1 MAFAPTAAARC
12 HVDAE
17 RIHDVDDVQSAHA
30 HAGMAKLG
38 EGDERWIVK
47 EREDGRNCNN
57 WHWSEKDL
65 SGWSKNRLTELLA
78 EIVVHEDA
86 ASCVKVC
93 GLEVMSGEV
102 TVQSRKQKRFPLY
115 ELELTIKW
123 EGQEW
128 GSDGK
133 TRADAKGKVKV
144 PDLSEETYDDL
155 EMSVECEGENATTRP
170 LRELMR
176 TKGVPKVREA
186 CATFVAELKANVQS
200 DAAAPQQ
207 QDGAAKKAAEPR
219 SNAQYVVAA
228 DESKKRAALTVKYQF
243 NPPPPVLYES
253 LLDTDRIR
261 GVTASDARM
270 SKEVGGTFSMF
281 SGAVEGANLALEP
294 FDGSK
299 AVIKWKWRFATWQP
313 GHYSTVT
320 ITLTEKN
327 GTKLE
332 LVQTD
337 VPEEERERTEKGWTN
352 LLFDRLQGML
362 GGRILG

>member
-1 MAFAPTAAARC
+1 
-12 HVDAE
+12 
-17 RIHDVDDVQSAHA
+17 
-30 HAGMAKLG
+30 
-38 EGDERWIVK
+38 
-47 EREDGRNCNN
+47 
-57 WHWSEKDL
+57 
-65 SGWSKNRLTELLA
+65 
-78 EIVVHEDA
+78 
-86 ASCVKVC
+86 
-93 GLEVMSGEV
+93 
-102 TVQSRKQKRFPLY
+102 
-115 ELELTIKW
+115 
-123 EGQEW
+123 
-128 GSDGK
+128 
-133 TRADAKGKVKV
+133 
-144 PDLSEETYDDL
+144 
-155 EMSVECEGENATTRP
+155 
-170 LRELMR
+170 MR

-200 DAAAPQQ
+200 GAAAPQQ

-228 DESKKRAALTVKYQF
+228 DESKKRAALNVKYQF
-243 NPPPPVLYES
+243 NPPPPVLYDS